1 MASHLCINYDS
12 DDMHVDDNEYARV
25 NDPDADGEYVD
36 DDASPAPSNSLHHTL
51 PSHVILTSHQAD
63 SVSSR
68 HSLYA
73 QFLFVCDDG
82 RIQRIRY
89 VMIDGV
95 CI

>member
-1 MASHLCINYDS
+1 MASLSINYDS
-12 DDMHVDDNEYARV
+12 DDMHVDVNEYARV

-36 DDASPAPSNSLHHTL
+36 DDASPTPSNSLHRTL
-51 PSHVILTSHQAD
+51 PTHVTHQVD
-63 SVSSR
+63 SVSWR

-73 QFLFVCDDG
+73 NFSFICDDG